1 MRNDDRYEEWGIID
15 ETKHVQNGAVN
26 VNKVSRITGLLPSSK
41 ISGEFSLDC

>member
-15 ETKHVQNGAVN
+15 ETKHVQN